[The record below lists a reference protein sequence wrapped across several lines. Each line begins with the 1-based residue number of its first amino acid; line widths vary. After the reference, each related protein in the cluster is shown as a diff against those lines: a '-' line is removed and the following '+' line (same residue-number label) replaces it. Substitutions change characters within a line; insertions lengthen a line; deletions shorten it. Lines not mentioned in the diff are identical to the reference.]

1 MLWKPSTDF
10 GHLLKTQEVF
20 ENQNSEVQILIS
32 ALAPTLV
39 LDTSP
44 LPPTPLH
51 YTSPKGLPNL
61 INLFIVPPRGIKVST
76 LFIRSAI

>member
-44 LPPTPLH
+44 PPPTPLN
-51 YTSPKGLPNL
+51 YT
-61 INLFIVPPRGIKVST
+61 F
-76 LFIRSAI
+76 F

>member
-39 LDTSP
+39 TVTVLDTSP

-51 YTSPKGLPNL
+51 YT
-61 INLFIVPPRGIKVST
+61 F
-76 LFIRSAI
+76 F

>member
-20 ENQNSEVQILIS
+20 ENQNSEVQMNQILIS

-51 YTSPKGLPNL
+51 YT
-61 INLFIVPPRGIKVST
+61 F
-76 LFIRSAI
+76 F